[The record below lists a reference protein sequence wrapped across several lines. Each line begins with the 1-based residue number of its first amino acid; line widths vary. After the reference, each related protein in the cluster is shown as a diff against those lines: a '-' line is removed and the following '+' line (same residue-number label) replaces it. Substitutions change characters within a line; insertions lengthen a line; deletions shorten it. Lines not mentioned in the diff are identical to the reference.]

1 LNDTRPRARGKKD
14 PGFLAEPALDVHHD
28 RWNVGMP
35 KYTLKKLVRLPL
47 FRYTAAVA
55 AIGLAFLLRVLLS
68 FIAGPDFPEYL
79 VFYPTVMIVALLA
92 GVWPAILATAVS
104 AVFVALWILPQPPV
118 VSSGRTANYVGL
130 GLFVLVCTFLAVVA
144 ELYRRSRQKA
154 AAYDKEQAL
163 RESQETLRQQAEL
176 LKLSF
181 DAIFVRQMEGGIESW
196 NRGAEE
202 LYGYTEEQAVG
213 RAPAE
218 LLATGGT
225 LPAADI
231 VAALREH
238 GHWEG
243 ELRHRTRE
251 GRVVIVSS
259 RQHVGRGFDGRERVL
274 EIDRDITDRKHVQE
288 QLQKAHDQLEE
299 KVQQRTIDLQRANRM
314 LLMVSMCDQALVQ
327 ISDELELMQ
336 VICQIIQDEGGY
348 PLVWVGLAEQDAAR
362 SVRRVASVGD
372 RDGFLDGVRVSWGAE
387 GKDEDPMGRAIRT
400 GAPVLSENLSR
411 LPAGTPWKHDALRRG
426 FRSMASLPLMS
437 GQSTAFGALVIY
449 ADKMPGFDG
458 GQMGLLKELVD
469 DLAFGIMSLRARAER
484 DSAQRALE
492 TKASQLQMLA
502 AELVR
507 SEERERKRIAQLLH
521 DQLQQM
527 LAAALYG
534 LEGFRG
540 PRREAAVR
548 ENIASMSELLKES
561 MRISRSLTSE
571 LSHPALS
578 EPDLREALTWIAGW
592 MKEKYGLAVEL
603 KVSRAVILEAEEMR
617 ITLLQAVRELLFNVV
632 KHAGVKSARLTLS
645 TTPDGRA
652 VISVSDKGA
661 GFDAGRISPMDG
673 GTGGIGLFRI
683 RERLA
688 LAGGGLE
695 FQSTPGR
702 GSRFTVWVPAQQ
714 GGRRRKLPPP
724 PSPAPPA
731 SPPRPAGRARA
742 AGERIRVLLV
752 DDHMVVRNGLAL
764 QLREQPDIEVVGE
777 AADGASAIALVR
789 VLAPDVVTMDINMPG
804 MNGVEATRTIHTD
817 FPGVRILGLS
827 MFEQSEQAAA
837 MRAAGAAEYFSKSAS
852 FDSLLAAIRA
862 GAPRGRPRAR
872 TRARA
877 GAGR

>member
-1 LNDTRPRARGKKD
+1 MQKHSLKY
-14 PGFLAEPALDVHHD
+14 LAS
-28 RWNVGMP
+28 
-35 KYTLKKLVRLPL
+35 LPL
-47 FRYTAAVA
+47 FRFSAAVA

-92 GVWPAILATAVS
+92 GLWPALLASVVS
-104 AVFVALWILPQPPV
+104 AIFVALWILPEQ
-118 VSSGRTANYVGL
+118 SAFSNTRAANYVGL
-130 GLFVLVCTFLAVVA
+130 ALFVIVCVFLTVVA

-163 RESQETLRQQAEL
+163 RESQEALRQQAEL

-181 DAIFVRQMEGGIESW
+181 DAIFVRRMDGGIESW

-202 LYGYTEEQAVG
+202 LYGYSEEQAAG
-213 RAPAE
+213 RMPSE
-218 LLATGGT
+218 LLATKET
-225 LPAADI
+225 LPAVDI
-231 VAALREH
+231 AAALREQ

-243 ELRHRTRE
+243 ELRHRTRD

-259 RQHVGRGFDGRERVL
+259 RQHIGRGFDGRERVL

-288 QLQKAHDQLEE
+288 ELQKAHDELEE
-299 KVQQRTIDLQRANRM
+299 KVQQRTFDLQRANRM
-314 LLMVSMCDQALVQ
+314 LMMVSMCDQALVQ

-348 PLVWVGLAEQDAAR
+348 PLVWVGLAEQDAAQ

-372 RDGFLDGVRVSWGAE
+372 RDGFLDGVRISWGGE
-387 GKDEDPMGRAIRT
+387 GEKEDPMGRAIRSGT
-400 GAPVLSENLSR
+400 PVLSENLTR
-411 LPAGTPWKHDALRRG
+411 LPDYTPWKKEALRRG
-426 FRSMASLPLMS
+426 FRSMANLPLMS
-437 GQSTAFGALVIY
+437 TQSTAFGALVIY
-449 ADKMPGFDG
+449 ADKIPGFDA
-458 GQMGLLKELVD
+458 GQMTLLKELVD

-484 DSAQRALE
+484 DRAQRALE

-521 DQLQQM
+521 DQLQQI

-540 PRREAAVR
+540 RRRESAVR
-548 ENIASMSELLKES
+548 ENIASMSDLLKES
-561 MRISRSLTSE
+561 MKISRSLTSE

-578 EPDLREALTWIAGW
+578 EPDLREALAWIAGW
-592 MKEKYGLAVEL
+592 AKEKYGLSVEL
-603 KVSRAVILEAEEMR
+603 KISRAVMLEAEEKR

-632 KHAGVKSARLTLS
+632 KHAGVKTARLSLS
-645 TTPDGRA
+645 TTLDGRA
-652 VISVSDKGA
+652 LITVSDKGA
-661 GFDAGRISPMDG
+661 GFDTHRLSAMDS

-683 RERLA
+683 RERLT

-695 FQSTPGR
+695 YQSTPGR

-714 GGRRRKLPPP
+714 SGRRRARPPRT
-724 PSPAPPA
+724 PSPEQPPA
-731 SPPRPAGRARA
+731 AQRSRTRGT
-742 AGERIRVLLV
+742 GSRIRVLLV

-764 QLREQPDIEVVGE
+764 QLKEQPDIEVVGE
-777 AADGASAIALVR
+777 AADGAASIALVR
-789 VLAPDVVTMDINMPG
+789 ALSPDVVTMDVNMPG
-804 MNGVEATRTIHTD
+804 MNGVEATRAIHTH
-817 FPGVRILGLS
+817 FPHVCILGLS
-827 MFEQSEQAAA
+827 MFEESEQAAA

-862 GAPRGRPRAR
+862 GARSGRVKARPRGKAAAER
-872 TRARA
+872 
-877 GAGR
+877 